1 MKENFIHVCF
11 VIDKSG
17 SMSPSAND
25 VIGGFDQIVKEQ
37 KKVNTGK
44 CAISLFTFDGDLK
57 CEFLGKDV
65 SEIPEFKYFPYGCT
79 AMNDGIG
86 TAIDKVGAW
95 LRDMP
100 ESERPEKNLIVIMT
114 DGEENSSHEYTL
126 GKVQEMIKHQTE
138 KYSWQFM
145 YVGTDITTTTD
156 ADNLG
161 IRMSSYSTR
170 KNYMNNYNVI
180 SNATTLYRMSTGSSA
195 YKSKCLNESL
205 SAGADSITASTEDAL
220 GIKIK
225 KSQP

>member
-17 SMSPSAND
+17 SMYPSTND
-25 VIGGFDQIVKEQ
+25 VIGGFKQIIEDQ
-37 KKVNTGK
+37 KKVKSGK
-44 CAISLFTFDGDLK
+44 CAISLFTFDGKVSCD
-57 CEFLGKDV
+57 FLGKDIE
-65 SEIPEFKYFPYGCT
+65 EIPEFKYEPRGCT

-95 LRDMP
+95 LNDMP

-114 DGEENSSHEYTL
+114 DGEENSSHEYSL
-126 GKVQEMIKHQTE
+126 AKVQEMIKHQTE

-145 YVGTDITTTTD
+145 YVGTDITTTKD

-161 IRMSSYSTR
+161 ISMSSYSTR
-170 KNYMNNYNVI
+170 KNYMSNYKVI
-180 SNATTLYRMSTGSSA
+180 SDATKLYRMSAGSA
-195 YKSKCLNESL
+195 AFKSECLSKSLESGSDKITTATENE
-205 SAGADSITASTEDAL
+205 L
-220 GIKIK
+220 GMKIK